1 MGGFVGDFMEH
12 ATPYCQG
19 PVTMAPERHELM
31 ARFLVSAFALAF
43 SSPARPDSTA
53 PGDALDQYV
62 GVYELP
68 SGKGITIQRDGP
80 KLTMRL
86 DEGAPVDI
94 IPKRPTEFVAK
105 GTNTRIRFEQDEHG
119 QTTALELRRAPL
131 DETASRLDDA
141 GAASLNAAVAAR
153 RTRFQSQTPDPSS
166 EAAVRDL
173 ITGITSGKPNYG
185 AMTPTTAAG
194 IRQLLPRLQAI
205 FVFLG
210 PVSSIRFLRVDKDGV
225 DVYEARHLRG
235 KTKFEILI
243 SPEGLIT
250 ANAHG
255 CPFSHPT
262 C

>member
-1 MGGFVGDFMEH
+1 MM
-12 ATPYCQG
+12 P
-19 PVTMAPERHELM
+19 
-31 ARFLVSAFALAF
+31 SADRVHLLGAAAIVRQALIFALAF

-53 PGDALDQYV
+53 PADALDNYV
-62 GVYELP
+62 GVYEFP
-68 SGKGITIQRDGP
+68 SGKGITIERDGP

-105 GTNTRIRFEQDEHG
+105 GTNARIHFEQDEHG
-119 QTTALELRRAPL
+119 QTTALELRRELRRAPL

-141 GAASLNAAVAAR
+141 GAASLNAVVAAR
-153 RTRFQSQTPDPSS
+153 RTRVQSQTPDPSS

-173 ITGITSGKPNYG
+173 ITGITSGKPNYE

-194 IRQLLPRLQAI
+194 IRQLLPRLQAA
-205 FVFLG
+205 FVSLG

-235 KTKFEILI
+235 KTDFEILI
-243 SPEGLIT
+243 SPKGLIS